1 MLTIAVV
8 VAFDDG
14 QHLHHHIGL
23 LPQHRLQMT
32 GDERR
37 SGILQLLWSFEP
49 DQLHKRK
56 TGFDRP
62 AAYPA
67 ALDPLQGDKLGL
79 AAGQG
84 AQIRQQGRAYL
95 LQGIDG
101 DGPKTKMGH
110 GKPLGCDE

>member
-1 MLTIAVV
+1 MLTVAVV

-23 LPQHRLQMT
+23 LPQRSLQMA
-32 GDERR
+32 GNERR
-37 SGILQLLWSFEP
+37 GGVLQLLRSFEP
-49 DQLHKRK
+49 DQLHERK
-56 TGFDRP
+56 TGFDHP
-62 AAYPA
+62 VAYPVA
-67 ALDPLQGDKLGL
+67 VDALHGDELRF

-84 AQIRQQGRAYL
+84 AQIRQQGSAYL